1 MCDAWAE
8 GGLPEILYAKSRSC
22 VSDATDSAAA
32 RAPWGLAKQKKK
44 TEDPGR
50 SSPLHSRSHREI
62 FQSMETTLRFSGC
75 NILVQEYSKPA
86 LPKAQQ
92 KAI

>member
-44 TEDPGR
+44 QRKIPEDPLL
-50 SSPLHSRSHREI
+50 SIPDLIVKSFNPWKQHLD
-62 FQSMETTLRFSGC
+62 FQDVTS
-75 NILVQEYSKPA
+75 
-86 LPKAQQ
+86 
-92 KAI
+92 

>member
-1 MCDAWAE
+1 MCDAWAAWAK

-44 TEDPGR
+44 RKIPEDPLL
-50 SSPLHSRSHREI
+50 SIPDLIMKSFNPWKQHLD
-62 FQSMETTLRFSGC
+62 FQDVTS
-75 NILVQEYSKPA
+75 
-86 LPKAQQ
+86 
-92 KAI
+92 